1 MFMKVKRLVLLIIF
15 TVFGIIDA
23 GYLTYEHYQQ
33 VIPPCTINRLLP
45 IASDCGKV
53 LSSSYSVVFGVPLSA
68 FGVFQYSLLL
78 IAIISLII
86 YRKKIYV
93 YFIILK

>member
-1 MFMKVKRLVLLIIF
+1 MKIKMLILLIVF

-23 GYLTYEHYQQ
+23 AYLTMEHYSN

-53 LSSSYSVVFGVPLSA
+53 LSSAYSVVFGIPLAA

-78 IAIISLII
+78 IAIILAFYSYYI
-86 YRKKIYV
+86 YRNVKK
-93 YFIILK
+93 